1 MKDKKSA
8 LDALRKGGAKGKEVA
23 KKVTSKK
30 TTPTTQSIVKPQVK
44 LAAKEKQYFNAV
56 ATFLEGRGLL
66 EMVDSLTLTMLAKN
80 VCVLRQ
86 LYEGMETTED
96 YFQINPNGVKHA
108 SAEANLIKQTED
120 QILKLSTKLGLSP
133 QDRAKMLGSLAA
145 AEAVK
150 DKRSTDDELSKY

>member
-1 MKDKKSA
+1 MNKKSA
-8 LDALRKGGAKGKEVA
+8 LDAFRKGGEQAKNVDKKSA
-23 KKVTSKK
+23 KKAISKQPK
-30 TTPTTQSIVKPQVK
+30 SKVKPQIK
-44 LAAKEKQYFNAV
+44 LLKKEQEYFEAV
-56 ATFLEGRGLL
+56 AVFLDSRGLL

-80 VCVLRQ
+80 ACVLRQ
-86 LYEGMETTED
+86 LYEGMKSTED
-96 YFQINPNGVKHA
+96 YFQMNPNGVKHA

-150 DKRSTDDELSKY
+150 DKKTQGDDLENF

>member
-8 LDALRKGGAKGKEVA
+8 LDALRKGGPKAKEVT
-23 KKVTSKK
+23 KKVTP
-30 TTPTTQSIVKPQVK
+30 TNQQPTTQIVKPQVK
-44 LAAKEKQYFNAV
+44 LAAREKQYFDAV
-56 ATFLEGRGLL
+56 ATFLDGRGLL

-80 VCVLRQ
+80 VCILRQ
-86 LYEGMETTED
+86 LYEQMNGPED
-96 YFQINPNGVKHA
+96 YFQTNPNGVKHA

-133 QDRAKMLGSLAA
+133 QDRAKMLGSIAA

-150 DKRSTDDELSKY
+150 DKKNESDELSKY

>member
-8 LDALRKGGAKGKEVA
+8 LDALRKSGVKSKRAV
-23 KKVTSKK
+23 KKNDPK
-30 TTPTTQSIVKPQVK
+30 TTLQTTKPTVKPQVK
-44 LAAKEKQYFNAV
+44 LATTEKKYFDAV
-56 ATFLEGRGLL
+56 ATYLEGRGLL

-80 VCVLRQ
+80 VCILRQ
-86 LYEGMETTED
+86 LYEQMNGPED

-133 QDRAKMLGSLAA
+133 QDRAKMLGSLAS

-150 DKRSTDDELSKY
+150 DKKNESDELSNY